1 MKAYKKELTML
12 GVMLV
17 IAGITAALTPKTFL
31 SAFNLTRDLRVLSF
45 ATLIALGEAMV
56 IIAGGID
63 LSVGSVVCLTACTT
77 AYLTAG
83 HGMGIVPAAAIAL
96 LIATVI
102 GLLQGLA
109 IARIGVQP
117 FVITLGGML
126 FVRGVADLITRGQ
139 EINFIGPFP
148 TFKFL
153 GDGDALGLPMPF
165 WFMLAGVAAIVFLM
179 HRTIVGRF
187 FYAIGA
193 NAEAARLSGVPVAGA
208 RTLTYVLSAALAGA
222 TGLLYSGYL
231 PAPSPTSANAWELD
245 AIAAVVLG
253 GCSLQ
258 GGRGSVIGVI
268 PGAGVMVVTLNAVDL
283 LMNPLWQNVARG
295 TVILTAVI
303 ADRLLEKK

>member
-1 MKAYKKELTML
+1 MF
-12 GVMLV
+12 GVLV
-17 IAGITAALTPKTFL
+17 VLFGITALLTPKTFL
-31 SAFNLTRDLRVLSF
+31 AAHNLTTDLRLISFMTLLS
-45 ATLIALGEAMV
+45 LGEAVV

-63 LSVGSVVCLTACTT
+63 LSIGSIVCFTAVAT

-83 HGMGIVPAAAIAL
+83 HGMGIVPAVIIVL
-96 LIATVI
+96 LLDVVI

-126 FVRGVADLITRGQ
+126 FVRGVADMITRGQ
-139 EINFIGPFP
+139 EIEFVSRFSGFR
-148 TFKFL
+148 FL
-153 GDGDALGLPMPF
+153 GEGDGLGLPMPF
-165 WFMLAGVAAIVFLM
+165 WFALAGVVATVFLM

-193 NAEAARLSGVPVAGA
+193 NAEAARLSGVPVA
-208 RTLTYVLSAALAGA
+208 RVRVLTYVISAVLAGF

-231 PAPSPTSANAWELD
+231 PAPSPTTATSWELD

-253 GCSLQ
+253 GCSLL

-268 PGAGVMVVTLNAVDL
+268 PGAAVMVVTLNGVNHVI
-283 LMNPLWQNVARG
+283 NPLWQNVARG